1 MTVPDAMG
9 NVYFSV
15 RGSNMQHRAKQLT
28 DTTENTVECLF
39 IDNRGDFGWGQS
51 AVEAEEVR
59 SEAGNMRTG
68 HGSSADGVNLPV
80 RPGGSDVLAGG
91 PDINDGTIIG
101 GVGLRVIDIR
111 IGDGDRLFNAGRRAV
126 DRVLVFV
133 SGGYDDGDTTG
144 AKLKMGSH
152 VSGVPVAFDPPSAH
166 IFNGQVNN
174 GMRSA
179 SHAYRNNRRI
189 ARSRHLIGNPV
200 NASDTVVR

>member
-1 MTVPDAMG
+1 MTVPAATG
-9 NVYFSV
+9 NHEFSV
-15 RGSNMQHRAKQLT
+15 WRSNTQCRVKKLT
-28 DTTENTVECLF
+28 DSADNIIKRLF
-39 IDNRGDFGWGQS
+39 IDNRRDFGWGQS

-59 SEAGNMRTG
+59 SETGNVRTG

-80 RPGGSDVLAGG
+80 RPGGSDVLAGS

-111 IGDGDRLFNAGRRAV
+111 IGDSDRLFNAGRRAV

-152 VSGVPVAFDPPSAH
+152 VSGVPVTFDSPSAH
-166 IFNGQVNN
+166 IFNSQVNN

-189 ARSRHLIGNPV
+189 ARSRHLFGDPV